1 MFLYICYVAKNP
13 PKITAMLHWE
23 VYGIQHSPE
32 CAAVAASMNG
42 QVLQPGVR
50 TVVQGTH
57 DILNWLR
64 SLGRFV
70 STMLIYLV
78 RAYMGCSCAV

>member
-1 MFLYICYVAKNP
+1 
-13 PKITAMLHWE
+13 MLCGKQYSQDHINAALG
-23 VYGIQHSPE
+23 VYGTQHSPE
-32 CAAVAASMNG
+32 CAAVAASMNV
-42 QVLQPGVR
+42 QVLQPGFR
-50 TVVQGTH
+50 AVVQGTH

-78 RAYMGCSCAV
+78 RVYVGCSLRCV